1 MKRIIAKLLPVVGI
15 LLCSL
20 GMSASVETVYYESV
34 AGRTT
39 GTYELNGTV
48 YFQTLSV
55 RSPSDDDSACRRR
68 AMLTVRKLMVEWV
81 AKHAPSYATL
91 PETIKKIDKLCA
103 VYGSD
108 VGVDSFNVQVSG
120 QGFTAET
127 DNAYAYGFAVPLSE
141 LLREA
146 DKGAPGKTEADI
158 VARWR
163 QVCKIE
169 LSKAST
175 HDFLAKVGCG
185 DLRSVPTE
193 FAEKIP
199 AECAFLDGWDQSS
212 RIVGMLKTTGRI
224 DLPAEDLWMEGLNLI
239 SDLKERK
246 VRLADSGKRLHEA
259 LQETP
264 GSSVLW
270 CYFGAYLKEKRLYR
284 LSAVAYKNAYCLSTN
299 IGLFPLLRSSS
310 GNLAHVYR
318 ALHCDVQAGG
328 FVLLSIGLGK

>member
-1 MKRIIAKLLPVVGI
+1 MKRIASKLFPVVCV
-15 LLCSL
+15 LLSSL
-20 GMSASVETVYYESV
+20 GMSASVETVYHESI

-55 RSPSDDDSACRRR
+55 RGPSDDDSACRRR
-68 AMLTVRKLMVEWV
+68 AMLAVRKMMVEWI
-81 AKHAPSYATL
+81 AKHAPSYETL
-91 PETIKKIDKLCA
+91 PETIKKIDALCS

-108 VGVDSFNVQVSG
+108 ITADSFSLHVSG

-127 DNAYAYGFAVPLSE
+127 DKTYAYGFAAPLDE
-141 LLREA
+141 LRREA
-146 DKGAPGKTEADI
+146 NKGAPGKTEADI

-163 QVCKIE
+163 RVCEIE
-169 LSKAST
+169 LGKASA

-185 DLRSVPTE
+185 DLRSVPKE